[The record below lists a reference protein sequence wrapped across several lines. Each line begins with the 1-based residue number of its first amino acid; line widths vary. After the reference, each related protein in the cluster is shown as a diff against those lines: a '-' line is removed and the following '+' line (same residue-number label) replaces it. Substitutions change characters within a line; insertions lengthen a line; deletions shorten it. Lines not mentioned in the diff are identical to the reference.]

1 MHKAKKMLASMLCLA
16 VVMATMLACGTTAFA
31 SSSTGE
37 ESNKIWAFY
46 DGDFSSSWELYHSG
60 DSGHASLTYGFNTF
74 LIHED
79 YAWANHSTKTHHAYL
94 ATTNASAPGP
104 SKGPGSVS
112 KNEITHLSYE
122 NFYFCMY

>member
-1 MHKAKKMLASMLCLA
+1 MLKAKKMLARMLCLA

-31 SSSTGE
+31 SSTGE
-37 ESNKIWAFY
+37 TDNKIWAFY

-60 DSGHASLTYGFNTF
+60 DSGRASLTYGFNTF

-79 YAWANHSTKTHHAYL
+79 YAWANHSTKTHYAYL
-94 ATTNASAPGP
+94 ATTNGGAAGP

-112 KNEITHLSYE
+112 KIEITHLSFE
-122 NFYFCMY
+122 NFYYCNY